1 MATAVQSYSSLL
13 RRQIEESLAGR
24 VHARLTLAP
33 RLVREGFETGYKTLD
48 AVLRGGL
55 PVSGTTEIVGSR
67 SSGRATIAAAY
78 LAERT
83 REGQVC
89 AWVDVAGEMSPE
101 AAMANGVDLERVLW
115 VRCSGGRQDEEQCA
129 KKAKDAQRVQGR
141 PELRVVSYGRD
152 KSVGTPG
159 VANRPLAEVREVQV
173 ASDRQPKR
181 RGDVVLQSR
190 AAILPSRYEAGD
202 GGASGVGDVA
212 ADRSAKEEAAQRLKP
227 VLVGG
232 GNGTVEAVPLTKPS
246 TAEVTQ
252 AFARKGFV
260 KVKRPWGRLE
270 QAIKAVDLLVQAGG
284 FGAIVLD
291 MGGIGVEM
299 ARRIPLATWF
309 RWRSALERTRTSL
322 VVLSPYAHTGSQLG
336 CAGSSAELVLRV
348 EAALPENGTVMGGVP
363 YRLEVVRRRFEDGTL
378 ANRKAVGR
386 ASAWDS
392 RATWVAS

>member
-33 RLVREGFETGYKTLD
+33 RLVRDGFETGYETLD

-55 PVSGTTEIVGSR
+55 PVSGTTEIVGGR

-83 REGQVC
+83 REGHVC
-89 AWVDVAGEMSPE
+89 AWVDVAGDMCPN
-101 AAMANGVDLERVLW
+101 AGMADGIDLERVLW
-115 VRCSGGRQDEEQCA
+115 IRCSGTGNDKEQS
-129 KKAKDAQRVQGR
+129 AKDTQSAQATA
-141 PELRVVSYGRD
+141 ELRVVGGSSYARD
-152 KSVGTPG
+152 RTIGTPG
-159 VANRPLAEVREVQV
+159 VANRALGEKREVQV

-181 RGDVVLQSR
+181 RGNVVLQSR
-190 AAILPSRYEAGD
+190 AAILPSRYE
-202 GGASGVGDVA
+202 GVRGTGQGTAKALPLEKLSLDKVSLPVVEVA
-212 ADRSAKEEAAQRLKP
+212 RR
-227 VLVGG
+227 
-232 GNGTVEAVPLTKPS
+232 T
-246 TAEVTQ
+246 
-252 AFARKGFV
+252 GFV
-260 KVKRPWGRLE
+260 KAKRPWGRLE
-270 QAIKAVDLLVQAGG
+270 QAVKAVDLLVQAGG

-299 ARRIPLATWF
+299 ARKIPLATWF

-322 VVLSPYAHTGSQLG
+322 VVLSPFAATGSQLG

-348 EAALPENGTVMGGVP
+348 EAALPERGTVMGGVP
-363 YRLEVVRRRFEDGTL
+363 YRLEVVRRRFETGAGTG
-378 ANRKAVGR
+378 KKPVSR

-392 RATWVAS
+392 RPMWVAS